1 MRAGKSI
8 QELIA
13 EFIAMDA
20 IGLQAVLL
28 QAKDRGVE
36 FDLERSVRVDA
47 SGVFPMRSIRRSPPI
62 CSCRSRG

>member
-20 IGLQAVLL
+20 IGLQAVLW

-36 FDLERSVRVDA
+36 FDLERS
-47 SGVFPMRSIRRSPPI
+47 IRRLPPI